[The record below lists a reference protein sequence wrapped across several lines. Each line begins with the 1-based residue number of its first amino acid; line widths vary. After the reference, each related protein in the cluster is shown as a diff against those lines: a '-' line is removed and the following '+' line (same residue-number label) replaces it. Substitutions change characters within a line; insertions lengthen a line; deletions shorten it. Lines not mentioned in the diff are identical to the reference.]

1 MITKKAYIVIKL
13 VSLKVDEKKQNRKK
27 KKLNK

>member
-27 KKLNK
+27 KKAK